1 MTNDKLYALVPIG
14 RENAKPLAYF
24 KNITGLSGRAI
35 RDGFARLALSDKV
48 VCNHRGG
55 YFIAD
60 SLADLDI
67 ESKILNSYILK
78 LMKRKYRV
86 DKARERFY
94 MKRMEV

>member
-1 MTNDKLYALVPIG
+1 MTNDELYALVPIG
-14 RENAKPLAYF
+14 SENAKPLGYF
-24 KNITGLSGRAI
+24 KNVTGLSGRAI
-35 RDGFARLALSDKV
+35 RNRFMMLALSDKI

-60 SLADLDI
+60 DPEDLEV

-78 LMKRKYRV
+78 LLRRKYRV